1 MQYTRLGDSGL
12 LVSRLSFGTVTFGTG
27 MATVSKVDQEQAMA
41 MIDRCLE
48 AGINFFDTA
57 DAYSKGQ
64 SEEMLGR
71 ALGNRRHGV
80 LISTKA
86 GFRMGDAIAHAGLS
100 RRHLIAAVEASLKR
114 LGTDYID
121 VFHTHRTDPYTP
133 LDETLEALDYLVRQ
147 GMVRY
152 VGYSNWP
159 AWMSAEA
166 VATQRARGW
175 ARFVSAQMYYSLV
188 ARDVEHEIVPFLRSS
203 GVGLMVWSPLS
214 GGFLSGKY
222 TRENLEDRE
231 NRLSGFDI
239 LPFDKE
245 RGFGLVERL
254 REVGTNHGASPAQVA
269 IAWLL
274 AQPHVSTVLI
284 GASKMHQLE
293 DNLGAATL
301 QLSAAETQALDE
313 LTRPVPLYPAWYAQN
328 IGVDAAAKNAL
339 KAPAFAPREA
349 SPPS

>member
-71 ALGNRRHGV
+71 ALGDRRHGV
-80 LISTKA
+80 LIGTKA

-121 VFHTHRTDPYTP
+121 VFHAHRTDPYTP

-159 AWMSAEA
+159 AWTSAEA

-188 ARDVEHEIVPFLRSS
+188 ARPRARDCAVPALCGRRAHGMEPTLR
-203 GVGLMVWSPLS
+203 GVPQW
-214 GGFLSGKY
+214 
-222 TRENLEDRE
+222 
-231 NRLSGFDI
+231 
-239 LPFDKE
+239 
-245 RGFGLVERL
+245 
-254 REVGTNHGASPAQVA
+254 EVH
-269 IAWLL
+269 
-274 AQPHVSTVLI
+274 
-284 GASKMHQLE
+284 
-293 DNLGAATL
+293 
-301 QLSAAETQALDE
+301 
-313 LTRPVPLYPAWYAQN
+313 
-328 IGVDAAAKNAL
+328 
-339 KAPAFAPREA
+339 PRELGGPGEPLERVRYSA
-349 SPPS
+349 VRQGEGLWLGGAPPRGRH